1 MTTKTTI
8 HRVRSQL
15 CIRSITYDLT
25 LYAKAQQLQMKYL
38 KKFCDRKGGW
48 GGWVFHIALNFLS
61 LLGKYGQSG
70 LEDLLIESAVY
81 ADGTTSVLMLGKS
94 YNRSICAHKLTMK
107 ALFPLLWKA
116 LPDWLSR

>member
-1 MTTKTTI
+1 MILPSMQKLSSYKWSTQKSFVI
-8 HRVRSQL
+8 G
-15 CIRSITYDLT
+15 
-25 LYAKAQQLQMKYL
+25 M
-38 KKFCDRKGGW
+38 GG
-48 GGWVFHIALNFLS
+48 GGVFHIALNFLS
-61 LLGKYGQSG
+61 LLGKYAQSG